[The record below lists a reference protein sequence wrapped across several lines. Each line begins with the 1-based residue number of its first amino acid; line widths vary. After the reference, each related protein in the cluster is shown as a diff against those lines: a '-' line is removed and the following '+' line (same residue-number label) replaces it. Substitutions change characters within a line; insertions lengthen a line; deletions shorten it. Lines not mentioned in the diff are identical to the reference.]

1 MGDEVLMKKLMIIP
15 ALAIN
20 IFANT
25 GEIVDKKSDLISEYK
40 DMFKRIS
47 QKRIGVEESKIDNLA
62 SPFIKEKKIVK
73 VEKKD
78 DATAK
83 KFVDPFLLQA
93 IFGNRVKISGEWH
106 KLGESVNG
114 MKIISIKQNHVWLKN
129 SEFRKKLTMGNKN
142 EKISIK

>member
-1 MGDEVLMKKLMIIP
+1 MGDEVLMKKLMIVS
-15 ALAIN
+15 ALALN
-20 IFANT
+20 MFANT
-25 GEIVDKKSDLISEYK
+25 GDMTENKSDLISEYK

-47 QKRIGVEESKIDNLA
+47 QKRVGVEESKIDNLA
-62 SPFIKEKKIVK
+62 SPFIKEEKKTVIVK
-73 VEKKD
+73 KGD
-78 DATAK
+78 DTAK

-106 KLGESVNG
+106 KLGENVNG
-114 MKIISIKQNHVWLKN
+114 MKIITIKHNHVWLKN